1 MVTVGYQ
8 GYLWYMESNYA
19 DFLADDIG
27 CLGISTK
34 IQPLQVHAKDDPC
47 GSAPISCLGPAANAG
62 KKKTGDRTKQRTT
75 TVDLPSRP
83 AVTTL

>member
-1 MVTVGYQ
+1 MVTVGFQ

-34 IQPLQVHAKDDPC
+34 IQPLQAPTKDEPC
-47 GSAPISCLGPAANAG
+47 ESAPISCLGSATNAG
-62 KKKTGDRTKQRTT
+62 KKKSGDRTKRKITA
-75 TVDLPSRP
+75 VALPSQP
-83 AVTTL
+83 